1 VIRARVCDGLA
12 FLGIALDPARNA
24 DHASVISAGR
34 VTVRVMRT
42 DEEVEIA
49 RSTWEVLGGGHA
61 GNP

>member
-1 VIRARVCDGLA
+1 
-12 FLGIALDPARNA
+12 
-24 DHASVISAGR
+24 
-34 VTVRVMRT
+34 VRVMRT